1 MWRVLVAT
9 MTTACAASAAPA
21 PAPAPAPPVVPDAVP
36 DAAAPRED
44 DLVDVTTVIPD
55 AVLDLRYATDNNFT
69 HTVLY
74 PIARCKLRRGVAKR
88 LAVAATALRADGRR
102 LLLWDCYR
110 PRAIQEILWAQVPD
124 ARYVAPPN
132 VGSKH
137 NHGAAVDCAL
147 VATDGSAVTLP
158 TTFDEFSAAAHRDH
172 ALRGEAGAEA
182 KRLETAM
189 QAAGFV
195 GLATEWWH
203 FDAPDATKYPIS
215 DDPL

>member
-1 MWRVLVAT
+1 MWRVVIAT
-9 MTTACAASAAPA
+9 MTAGCAASAAAPPPA
-21 PAPAPAPPVVPDAVP
+21 PAARDAT
-36 DAAAPRED
+36 AAAEPADE
-44 DLVDVTTVIPD
+44 LVDVAALIPD
-55 AVLDLRYATDNNFT
+55 AVLDIRYATADNFT

-74 PIARCKLRRGVAKR
+74 PVARCELRRGVAKR

-110 PRAIQEILWAQVPD
+110 PRSIQAVLWKQVPD
-124 ARYVAPPN
+124 ARYVAPPA

-147 VATDGSAVTLP
+147 VAADGSVVALP
-158 TTFDEFSAAAHRDH
+158 TAFDEFSVAAHRDQ
-172 ALRGEAGAEA
+172 ALRGDAGAEA

-215 DDPL
+215 DEPL